1 MADAK
6 KSQPT
11 GFVSSHQFATQD
23 ATSRLTTETIE
34 TDTATADDARQV
46 DGNRAA
52 ARGADGIPRDDGVD
66 DATWAE
72 LQQSIIEEKRRIAEE
87 ERLAEEQRE
96 RERELAR
103 VQEQLRLEKEEAKR
117 RAIEAEKRRLE
128 EARRRAVEAARQR
141 QEQARKKADLLAA
154 VQRIGN
160 CPVGYAWVKVSGGF
174 RCQAGGH
181 FVSDSQLPRF

>member
-1 MADAK
+1 MANAK

-23 ATSRLTTETIE
+23 ATPRQTTVTID
-34 TDTATADDARQV
+34 TDTATADDAWQV

-52 ARGADGIPRDDGVD
+52 ARGADGIPRDEGVD
-66 DATWAE
+66 DATWDE
-72 LQQSIIEEKRRIAEE
+72 PQQSIIEEKRRIAEE

-96 RERELAR
+96 RDRELR
-103 VQEQLRLEKEEAKR
+103 QEKEEAKR

-128 EARRRAVEAARQR
+128 EVRRRAAEAARQR
-141 QEQARKKADLLAA
+141 QEQAARLAA

-160 CPVGYAWVKVSGGF
+160 CPVGYAWVKVSGGY

-181 FVSDSQLPRF
+181 FVSESQLPRF